1 VEDNTESMVVDIEG
15 DTKSNDTKSNDTKS
29 NVTSLAL
36 NVESRVKFS
45 IK

>member
-1 VEDNTESMVVDIEG
+1 MEDNTESMVVDIEG
-15 DTKSNDTKSNDTKS
+15 DTKSNDTKS

>member
-15 DTKSNDTKSNDTKS
+15 DTKSNDTKSN
-29 NVTSLAL
+29 VTPLAL